1 MEEAKLE
8 NGDVRATL
16 ADGSRLVF
24 RLDGVDENAI
34 IGFSQ
39 NFGTA
44 RFRKDAFKR
53 IEFNLYPKNGEVI
66 RQGEDW

>member
-8 NGDVRATL
+8 NGDIRATL
-16 ADGSRLVF
+16 TDGSRLVF
-24 RLDGVDENAI
+24 RLDGVEENSI

-53 IEFNLYPKNGEVI
+53 IEFNLYPKNGEAI
-66 RQGEDW
+66 RPSEDW

>member
-1 MEEAKLE
+1 MEEAKLYAA
-8 NGDVRATL
+8 DVRATL
-16 ADGSRLVF
+16 ADGSRMVF
-24 RLDGVDENAI
+24 RLDGVEENAL

-53 IEFNLYPKNGEVI
+53 IEFNLYPKAGEPT
-66 RQGEDW
+66 RLGDDR